1 MPKKK
6 QPTFEENIAELEKV
20 VQLLENGEA
29 GLDDIMKNYAI
40 GMELSKK
47 CLAEITRVEK
57 EMDVLVRQHNGKII
71 ESELDIEG
79 E

>member
-1 MPKKK
+1 MPRKK
-6 QPTFEENIAELEKV
+6 PTFEENMAELERV
-20 VQLLENGEA
+20 VQLLENGDA
-29 GLDDIMKNYAI
+29 CLDDIMKNYAA

-57 EMDVLVRQHNGKII
+57 EMDLLVRQHNGQII
-71 ESELDIEG
+71 ESELEIEG